1 MEAGGCLASKG
12 NEGAFHLSRVTLADA
27 TGVPLKGFL
36 FQDPTGECK
45 VCVCVCVCVSVSVMS
60 SSLQPNGL

>member
-1 MEAGGCLASKG
+1 MEAGGCSASKG

-36 FQDPTGECK
+36 FQVPPVECK
-45 VCVCVCVCVSVSVMS
+45 GCVCVFVSVMS
-60 SSLQPNGL
+60 NSLRPHGL